1 MSRSLDVKPRRW
13 LLAAAIVGLGVLV
26 LAGCAD
32 APPKPPAAT
41 TTEDEASPS
50 SGGGPV
56 MAPAEWEHVHNLT
69 LDGSRLLVGTH
80 EGLWVQPQGQP
91 AQLVSDPPFDVMGL
105 ALSGQRMIASGHPA
119 EGQDLP
125 ADLGLQQ
132 SIDDGVT
139 WTGVSL
145 EGEVDF
151 HRLGVSGRVVL
162 GLSAHDGRL
171 LRSTDAGT
179 TWTDLGTPPLYD
191 LAVNPTDAETV
202 IGTTEQGPVS
212 SDDGGTTFAPLA
224 DAPLLALLS
233 WTPTHL
239 YGVTPDG
246 VLHTSTDEGATWDE
260 VGTVPGQPAAIT
272 AQGKDVV
279 VLAGDTIFESTN
291 GGANFAPRIIG
302 VSGH

>member
-1 MSRSLDVKPRRW
+1 
-13 LLAAAIVGLGVLV
+13 
-26 LAGCAD
+26 
-32 APPKPPAAT
+32 
-41 TTEDEASPS
+41 
-50 SGGGPV
+50 

-171 LRSTDAGT
+171 LRSTDGGA
-179 TWTDLGTPPLYD
+179 TWADLGSPPLYD
-191 LAVNPTDAETV
+191 LAVNPTDAQTV

-212 SDDGGTTFAPLA
+212 SNDGGTTFAPLA

-246 VLHTSTDEGATWDE
+246 TLHTSTDQGATWDE
-260 VGTVPGQPAAIT
+260 VGTVPGQPAAIA
-272 AQGKDVV
+272 AQDKHVV
-279 VLAGDTIFESTN
+279 VLAGDTIFESTD

>member
-32 APPKPPAAT
+32 APPEPPAAT
-41 TTEDEASPS
+41 TTEGEASPS
-50 SGGGPV
+50 SGAGPV

-80 EGLWVQPQGQP
+80 EGLWVQSEDQP

-105 ALSGQRMIASGHPA
+105 ARSGQQMLASGHPGV
-119 EGQDLP
+119 GQDLP
-125 ADLGLQQ
+125 DNLGLQQ
-132 SIDDGVT
+132 STDDGVT
-139 WTGVSL
+139 WTSVSL

-151 HRLGVSGRVVL
+151 HRLGVSGRVLL
-162 GLSAHDGRL
+162 GLSASDGRL

-191 LAVNPTDAETV
+191 LAVNPTDAEMV
-202 IGTTEQGPVS
+202 VGTTEQGPVA
-212 SDDGGTTFAPLA
+212 SDDGGKSFTPLA

-233 WTPTHL
+233 WTPSHL

-246 VLHTSTDEGATWDE
+246 TLHTSTDGGATWDE
-260 VGTVPGQPAAIT
+260 VGYGARPTGGDRRAGRARGCPG
-272 AQGKDVV
+272 
-279 VLAGDTIFESTN
+279 
-291 GGANFAPRIIG
+291 
-302 VSGH
+302 